1 MIARGIGAGR
11 CQISPVR
18 MPEAISGPLLRILLY
33 EHYHGDTRITETH
46 GKTGKLENPFA
57 TELRSYGVP
66 TEKTF
71 FIVCSAP
78 TVEPVELSRT
88 KQKNCFTSWVLRNSA
103 APQLRGEGFFLS
115 LL

>member
-33 EHYHGDTRITETH
+33 EHYHGDTRITETY

-57 TELRSYGVP
+57 TELRSYGV
-66 TEKTF
+66 TELRSTHGENLFLCLFSANGRTCRVVQNKTKKLF
-71 FIVCSAP
+71 YFVGTP
-78 TVEPVELSRT
+78 
-88 KQKNCFTSWVLRNSA
+88 
-103 APQLRGEGFFLS
+103 
-115 LL
+115 